1 MRADLRPYWVKK
13 AWLNCREA
21 WINYFLKPRCA
32 SLGPCPNIMN
42 PWWVDVSG
50 NNIHIGHSFTAV
62 GEASQRIKIG
72 VWGREQG
79 SGCIRI
85 GDAVLLSP
93 GVRIACSDEITMLF
107 ATVVSFTAEK
117 KSARSAARAM
127 MPHRERQTSAHRSRP
142 PWR

>member
-93 GVRIACSDEITMLF
+93 GVRIACSDETFFSTRRISGFSNSVFCVLGDVMKYG
-107 ATVVSFTAEK
+107 E
-117 KSARSAARAM
+117 M
-127 MPHRERQTSAHRSRP
+127 
-142 PWR
+142 